1 MLDLTSKIVRN
12 TDSFLLSALG
22 NEIVMMDTRNGKYIG
37 LNQVSSDIWNYLE
50 KGLSATELIDR
61 LVSEYEV
68 ERGECESQT
77 LECLNKMEQQGLIS
91 AV

>member
-12 TDSFLLSALG
+12 TDSFLLSTLG

-37 LNQVSSDIWNYLE
+37 LNHVSSDIWNYLE